1 MRIKYTNVDG
11 FGCYR
16 ELIADRSGFQR
27 AFRRALLREGGLKGR
42 ALDIGCGGDIPQPL
56 EAVAERCG
64 RLDGVDP
71 APEVLRHPRLH
82 RRWHGPF
89 EESEIPHA
97 AYDLA
102 YAYNVVEHI
111 PRGRPFFRKVRDILK
126 PGGVFWALTPH
137 ARHPFALLARA
148 IEVAG
153 LKQLSRSRSRSSES
167 GEYTVNNYPAY
178 YRLNSRSQ
186 VARAVTGLGFASL
199 TIHYYPCMQ
208 WDTYFPRCL
217 RWAPHLY
224 DYLLGVRVRPL
235 MQILAYRLQ
244 VKG

>member
-1 MRIKYTNVDG
+1 MRIAIGRSRTSWS
-11 FGCYR
+11 YR
-16 ELIADRSGFQR
+16 DLMADRSGFQR
-27 AFRRALLREGGLKGR
+27 AFCRTLLDEPGLKGR
-42 ALDIGCGGDIPQPL
+42 VLDIGCGGGVQKAL
-56 EAVAERCG
+56 ETVAERCG
-64 RLDGVDP
+64 QLDGVDQ

-82 RRWHGPF
+82 GRWHGPF
-89 EESEIPHA
+89 EESGIPHA

-111 PRGRPFFRKVRDILK
+111 SRGRPFFRKVRDILK

-148 IEVAG
+148 VEVAR
-153 LKQLSRSRSRSSES
+153 LKHFSRDCLRDRDT
-167 GEYTVNNYPAY
+167 GRYAVNNYPAY
-178 YRLNSRSQ
+178 YRLNSRPQ

-208 WDTYFPRCL
+208 WDTYFPRWL

-224 DYLLGVRVRPL
+224 DYLFGVRVRPL

-244 VKG
+244 VEG